1 MDKNKTSIKKEI
13 EEQKSSVKTINFSTQ
28 IEKIKIQRWKKWKY
42 VRIVVLSLEM
52 IRTIGS

>member
-42 VRIVVLSLEM
+42 VRIVVLSLRM
-52 IRTIGS
+52 IRTIGL

>member
-42 VRIVVLSLEM
+42 VRIVVLSLRM